1 MALFFRVCTG
11 LSFAFSLLLL
21 VKNIHGL
28 AFAGSIAGI
37 VFSSVL
43 IYAQLRLKR
52 TKTYISL
59 VITRKLFD
67 YWPFVMIACF
77 ICSRALVEHSPYT
90 LDAVLALLWFG
101 IVILKAIN

>member
-1 MALFFRVCTG
+1 MAIFFRVCTG
-11 LSFAFSLLLL
+11 LSFVFSLLL
-21 VKNIHGL
+21 VVRNMHGL

-43 IYAQLRLKR
+43 VYSQLRLKR
-52 TKTYISL
+52 KRTYISL

-77 ICSRALVEHSPYT
+77 ICSRALMEHSS
-90 LDAVLALLWFG
+90 
-101 IVILKAIN
+101 